1 MNKSL
6 FLSVMVKNQDTQGTL
21 AKAMGLSLSRL
32 NAKINER
39 GGAAFTQTE
48 IAFIIQRYGLTND
61 EAMEIFFLLQK
72 YLVQLLWY
80 NIMKPEQSQL
90 DAEIERCTIRNLA
103 DMVREFYKDPKNRQ
117 AYEVWKNS
125 KEAQKYA
132 DYLNS

>member
-39 GGAAFTQTE
+39 GGAAFMQTE

-61 EAMEIFFLLQK
+61 EAMEIFFASK
-72 YLVQLLWY
+72 VSCSATLV
-80 NIMKPEQSQL
+80 
-90 DAEIERCTIRNLA
+90 
-103 DMVREFYKDPKNRQ
+103 
-117 AYEVWKNS
+117 
-125 KEAQKYA
+125 
-132 DYLNS
+132 

>member
-61 EAMEIFFLLQK
+61 EAMEIFFASK
-72 YLVQLLWY
+72 VSCSATLV
-80 NIMKPEQSQL
+80 
-90 DAEIERCTIRNLA
+90 
-103 DMVREFYKDPKNRQ
+103 
-117 AYEVWKNS
+117 
-125 KEAQKYA
+125 
-132 DYLNS
+132 